1 MADLTFNRLAD
12 APVLDEVPD
21 GAKVYAEV
29 DGKVYRVAGDNLGGG
44 VPTAIFEMTYN
55 ASTYEA
61 SLDSADKPVVT
72 AAEGETTEVTE
83 TEETAETD
91 ETSTVTENEA
101 TPPAAGIARSVA
113 TYDSVSVA
121 WTGVCTNMTYA
132 KAKAILEAGKPLMVV
147 SMLTDP
153 DYPQYNPTVSLS
165 VLLYPDWDNDYICVT
180 DSITSD
186 NFYWFPDD
194 TVSNV
199 TSLGGEE
206 A

>member
-55 ASTYEA
+55 ASAEYT
-61 SLDSADKPVVT
+61 SLDGADKPVVT
-72 AAEGETTEVTE
+72 AAEGETTEATE
-83 TEETAETD
+83 TEETAETE

-101 TPPAAGIARSVA
+101 TPPAVGIARSVA
-113 TYDSVSVA
+113 TYDSSRDA

-147 SMLTDP
+147 SMLTYP
-153 DYPQYNPTVSLS
+153 DYPQYNPIVSPS
-165 VLLYPDWDNDYICVT
+165 VSLYPDWDNDCICVD
-180 DSITSD
+180 DSWTGD
-186 NFYWFPDD
+186 RFYWLPDD

-199 TSLGGEE
+199 TSSGGE